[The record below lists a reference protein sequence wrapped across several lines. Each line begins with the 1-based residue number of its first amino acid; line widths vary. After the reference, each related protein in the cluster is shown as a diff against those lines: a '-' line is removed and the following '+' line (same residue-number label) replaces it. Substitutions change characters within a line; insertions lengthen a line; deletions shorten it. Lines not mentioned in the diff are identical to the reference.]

1 MHLAR
6 EIQSNLISSGS
17 QISHTSVYLPLFM
30 FGNVSKPLFGTQ
42 QPAAFGATTQSGF
55 SFGTSTT
62 PNAFGF
68 GAKTTTS
75 SAFSLGPTNIFGGL
89 GTATSNASPFSFSA
103 ATKPGSLFGNARGSA
118 PTNTK
123 PGSLFSFSSPQ
134 GSQATSGLQPGS
146 GLLSQSTTVQQ
157 QQQQRTQ
164 QSVDAFYAS
173 LSQPML
179 FGDERDNIIARLNQL
194 QAMLGTGIGYSALGT
209 VTYTPDN
216 PFSRFRGV
224 AYNVMP
230 TSSEA
235 DGLVCMELTKAFAD
249 VLPLKQ
255 GIQDYIFRL
264 LGGHV
269 NYQLT
274 IEEIRPSA
282 RSENNTEVVIKVV
295 ERLVS
300 GATHIVPASDL
311 ANFLCGPTIKPQLE
325 SQLCVCRLMP
335 ELAPSASQIN
345 AYLEIPPAGFD
356 KRVWQQARED
366 NPAPNR
372 LIPVPVIGFADLK
385 RRRDGQLLFGDQQ
398 HKAVKHLLSAVSVLQ
413 AQQISTSQKIAQ
425 IKSKQIELNHRVLKL
440 LAKQTVARRAGFAI
454 SAEEEALRCA
464 LDHIWS
470 EITAPRGLRARIQQM
485 LPSVRTKATGGG
497 VSKRQNATVADV
509 PEDSE
514 GFAATTTAWWQHP
527 EIVDDLREYLSQ
539 RTTGIKEMRRL
550 LAELNTVVRILTEKK
565 TKTSTV
571 LGPTG
576 YPGLGVKVE
585 PTL

>member
-1 MHLAR
+1 
-6 EIQSNLISSGS
+6 
-17 QISHTSVYLPLFM
+17 M
-30 FGNVSKPLFGTQ
+30 FGSPSKPLFGTQ
-42 QPAAFGATTQSGF
+42 QPAASGTTTQGGF
-55 SFGTSTT
+55 SFGTLTT
-62 PNAFGF
+62 SNAFGF
-68 GAKTTTS
+68 GPKPKTFSTLGLGPTPAKTS
-75 SAFSLGPTNIFGGL
+75 TNIFGF
-89 GTATSNASPFSFSA
+89 GTTTSNTPSFSFSA
-103 ATKPGSLFGNARGSA
+103 V
-118 PTNTK
+118 TK
-123 PGSLFSFSSPQ
+123 PGSLFSTTLGSSSTTAVPGSLFSFPSVQ
-134 GSQATSGLQPGS
+134 GSQTTSGLQLGS
-146 GLLSQSTTVQQ
+146 GLLTHSTALQQ
-157 QQQQRTQ
+157 QQQQQQQQPQ

-194 QAMLGTGIGYSALGT
+194 QAMLGMGTGYSALGT

-216 PFSRFRGV
+216 PFSRFRGI

-235 DGLVCMELTKAFAD
+235 DGLVCMELTRAFSE

-255 GIQDYIFRL
+255 GIQDHIFRL
-264 LGGHV
+264 LGGRA
-269 NYQLT
+269 NYQLV

-282 RSENNTEVVIKVV
+282 RSETNTEVVIKVI
-295 ERLVS
+295 ERLAS

-311 ANFLCGPTIKPQLE
+311 ANFLCGPSTKPQLE

-366 NPAPNR
+366 NPSPNR

-398 HKAVKHLLSAVSVLQ
+398 RKAVKHLLSVASALQ
-413 AQQISTSQKIAQ
+413 AQQLCASQKIAQ
-425 IKSKQIELNHRVLKL
+425 IKRKQIELNHRILKL

-470 EITAPRGLRARIQQM
+470 EITAPRGLRARIQQL
-485 LPSVRTKATGGG
+485 LPSVRTKATTGEA
-497 VSKRQNATVADV
+497 SKKQIATVADI

-514 GFAATTTAWWQHP
+514 ALVATTTAWWQHP

-550 LAELNTVVRILTEKK
+550 LTELNAVVRILTEKK
-565 TKTSTV
+565 TKASAAANTAAGLTS
-571 LGPTG
+571 
-576 YPGLGVKVE
+576 YPGFGVKVE